1 MIEPYVDAQSGALTM
16 TIAKLLDDGESVIAM
31 DAPMDRIQQIV
42 EEAVADGDSDIEM
55 ILDEHMDVIADES
68 AAIVDDVLEEA
79 RKDER
84 VQKAEEFANDVNEI
98 VDNTKQ
104 DIYDHFGPEEETED
118 LSEAVGLEEATEG
131 I

>member
-1 MIEPYVDAQSGALTM
+1 MFGGVFG
-16 TIAKLLDDGESVIAM
+16 
-31 DAPMDRIQQIV
+31 RILAFIFAFSMGVSFASEKPATDSELKQKVQQ
-42 EEAVADGDSDIEM
+42 
-55 ILDEHMDVIADES
+55 HMDVIADES
-68 AAIVDDVLEEA
+68 AAIVDDVIDEA

-104 DIYDHFGPEEETED
+104 DIRDHFGPEEETED
-118 LSEAVGLEEATEG
+118 LSEAVDLEEATEA

>member
-1 MIEPYVDAQSGALTM
+1 MFGGIFGRFLALIFAFSMGVSFASEQPATDSEL
-16 TIAKLLDDGESVIAM
+16 KQKV
-31 DAPMDRIQQIV
+31 QQ
-42 EEAVADGDSDIEM
+42 
-55 ILDEHMDVIADES
+55 HMDVIADES
-68 AAIVDDVLEEA
+68 AAIVDDVFDEA

-98 VDNTKQ
+98 VGNTKQ
-104 DIYDHFGPEEETED
+104 DIKDHFGPEEETED